1 MIGVSLMHIPK
12 IRTVLRIPA
21 LVFVAFLAWVA
32 CQAFQPPPGSP
43 NISVK
48 LLGYTNDTSGTRLA
62 MIAVTNLSAF
72 KISIAQPRIEIPTQ
86 TRDTYTPSYLGR
98 WHSVLRGG
106 ASGNFTI
113 PPPTNQPTWKLSF
126 LVYNDVGSAQVI
138 QRTVAAWIFGVTR
151 HMPSRIESNWIEAE
165 K

>member
-1 MIGVSLMHIPK
+1 MHLPK

-21 LVFVAFLAWVA
+21 LIFVAFLAWIA
-32 CQAFQPPPGSP
+32 FQAFQPPPGSP
-43 NISVK
+43 RISVK
-48 LLGYTNDTSGTRLA
+48 LLGYTNDNSGTRLA
-62 MIAVTNLSAF
+62 MIAVSNLSVF
-72 KISIAQPRIEIPTQ
+72 KISISQPRIEISAPTW
-86 TRDTYTPSYLGR
+86 DTYPPSYLGR

-126 LVYNDVGSAQVI
+126 SVYNDVGSAQVI
-138 QRTVAAWIFGVTR
+138 QRTMAALIFGVPR
-151 HMPSRIESNWIEAE
+151 HMPSRIESNWIEGE